1 MSVPR
6 HVAIVMDGNGRWA
19 TRRGLPRLA
28 GHKAG
33 AERVREIVENSPK
46 LGVEYLTLFAFS
58 TENWMRS
65 RAEVNGLMMLFK
77 HYMKSEAA
85 TLVDKGVR
93 VRFIGERSRLEPAI
107 QRQMAGLE
115 AQTAANDKLHLTL
128 ALNYGGRDE
137 ITRATQRISAKVAA
151 GDMSVDEITCDV
163 VNAHLDTAGLPD
175 PDLII
180 RTSGELRLS
189 GFLPWQSAYAEYVF
203 PETLWPDFSVEE
215 YRGIV
220 EGFGTRERRFGK
232 VAGV

>member
-33 AERVREIVENSPK
+33 AERVRDVVELTPS

-65 RAEVNGLMMLFK
+65 RGEVNGLMMLFK

-85 TLVDKGVR
+85 TLVRNGVR
-93 VRFIGERSRLEPAI
+93 VRFIGERSRLEPDI
-107 QRQMAGLE
+107 QRQMQGLE
-115 AQTAANDKLHLTL
+115 EQTSNNSKLHLTL

-137 ITRATQRISAKVAA
+137 ITRAMKRIAAKVKT
-151 GDMSVDEITCDV
+151 GEIMPDDITQDV
-163 VNAHLDTAGLPD
+163 VSAHLDTAGLPD

-180 RTSGELRLS
+180 RTSGELRTS

-203 PETLWPDFSVEE
+203 PETLWPDFVPGE
-215 YRGIV
+215 YVDIINS
-220 EGFGTRERRFGK
+220 FGTRERRFGA
-232 VAGV
+232 VAG